1 MNWSEALSAAIEVGI
16 AIVGFSGIIAAI
28 GRRSVGDWTATDQ
41 LLLRILL
48 TSSSAAIVFAF
59 LPFIIL
65 DTGLDPVL
73 FWKIGSGAQFAWILG
88 IVLFRNNE
96 AGKIG
101 ASLKAYSPWI
111 SFFIFL
117 PVLVLLLVNMS
128 ILGAPWPYV
137 IGVCLSL
144 FTAVRTFVRLLL
156 DSWRPGE

>member
-16 AIVGFSGIIAAI
+16 SIVGFSGIIAAI
-28 GRRSVGDWTATDQ
+28 GHRGAGNWTATDQ

-48 TSSSAAIVFAF
+48 TASAAAIVFAF

-73 FWKIGSGAQFAWILG
+73 FWKIGSGAQFAWLLG
-88 IVLFRNNE
+88 IVLYRKKE
-96 AGKIG
+96 ADKTG
-101 ASLKAYSPWI
+101 ASLKMFYPWVN
-111 SFFIFL
+111 FILYL
-117 PVLVLLLVNMS
+117 PVLVLLLLNMAV
-128 ILGAPWPYV
+128 LGAPWPYV

-156 DSWRPGE
+156 DSWRPG